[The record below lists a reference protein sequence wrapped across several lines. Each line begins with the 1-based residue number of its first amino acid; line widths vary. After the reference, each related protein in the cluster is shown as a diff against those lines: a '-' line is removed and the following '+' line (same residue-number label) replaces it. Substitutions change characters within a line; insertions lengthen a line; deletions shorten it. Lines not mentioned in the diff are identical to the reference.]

1 MGSKEPHNSSYPM
14 RKGVLRISACMNIIV
29 GRGLYFDVSNVFMTS
44 NNETVALLACT
55 TSMVGSILKSAADQ
69 IELGELI
76 TS

>member
-1 MGSKEPHNSSYPM
+1 
-14 RKGVLRISACMNIIV
+14 MNLIV
-29 GRGLYFDVSNVFMTS
+29 GRGLYLDVSNVFMTS
-44 NNETVALLACT
+44 NNETVALLAFT